1 MRRLIFPV
9 VVTLLGVLLSAG
21 CGKKEDAAPAGAPG
35 APAATSTP
43 QPAVPS
49 HIKDEFKNAP
59 H

>member
-1 MRRLIFPV
+1 MRRFIFPF
-9 VVTLLGVLLSAG
+9 VVTLLGVLVSAG
-21 CGKKEDAAPAGAPG
+21 CGKKEDTTAAGAPG